1 MLDSG
6 RSVGYTESVP
16 DSERLWTVDHVTIDA
31 LDGSVSLTVGNRTKA
46 LDS

>member
-6 RSVGYTESVP
+6 RSVGYTESIP
-16 DSERLWTVDHVTIDA
+16 GSEHFLTMGHVTIDV
-31 LDGSVSLTVGNRTKA
+31 LDGSVSLTAGNRTKA